1 MCNIVWYLLI
11 FLVYIILLKLIINK
25 LLDRVSLKLEKYNFN
40 DHSEQKSVILFD
52 SGDKRTTETG
62 DIIDFISNSYA
73 RTYTCT
79 ASHYMTKKLIT
90 KTKFLLSKS
99 GESLLLRYLYTDQCD
114 LPVRIFEFDNDHY
127 QDILYQVNTSNFFFN
142 KKYNLFLK
150 L

>member
-1 MCNIVWYLLI
+1 MCNIVWYSLI
-11 FLVYIILLKLIINK
+11 FLVFINLLKLIIIIK

-52 SGDKRTTETG
+52 SGDKRTAETG
-62 DIIDFISNSYA
+62 DIIDFLSNNSYA

-99 GESLLLRYLYTDQCD
+99 GESLMIRYLYTDQCD
-114 LPVRIFEFDNDHY
+114 IPVRIFEFDIGHY
-127 QDILYQVNTSNFFFN
+127 QDILYQVNTSNFFN
-142 KKYNLFLK
+142 KKK
-150 L
+150 